1 MDHIH
6 FLDKTVALDDIY
18 LHPAEKILFFT
29 ENGIRFSQESPHSLS
44 IAGTGGINGDHKLLQ
59 TVYFLI
65 FQRLDQR
72 KIPIMLHPIIIKNI
86 IKALRI
92 QLHFLPQS
100 AELLQK
106 FPVIIFTAVD
116 LIQFFLLIVCLSP
129 CPALHT
135 GLIL

>member
-1 MDHIH
+1 MVCKSYKPYKQSIM
-6 FLDKTVALDDIY
+6 F
-18 LHPAEKILFFT
+18 
-29 ENGIRFSQESPHSLS
+29 HSK
-44 IAGTGGINGDHKLLQ
+44 A
-59 TVYFLI
+59 V
-65 FQRLDQR
+65 
-72 KIPIMLHPIIIKNI
+72 KNI